1 MRISMLNR
9 LSRRFIRSRD
19 GSVILET
26 ALMITILLML
36 MFGIVDMGR
45 ALFSENNLVSA
56 AREGA
61 RYAAIDPAVNGGTDT
76 TKKIVKQHFSSFGD
90 TLLDANI
97 VRTTI
102 IDGSGNIAAVRVTIT
117 YPFKWITP
125 LPRLIHWTNGG
136 SYTTNLHAQAEY
148 RYEF

>member
-1 MRISMLNR
+1 MRHQLLRR
-9 LSRRFIRSRD
+9 LVQSRD

-26 ALMITILLML
+26 ALMITILLL
-36 MFGIVDMGR
+36 LLFGIVDVGR
-45 ALFSENNLVSA
+45 ALFTENNLVSA

-61 RYAAIDPAVNGGTDT
+61 RYAAIDPATATLTDT
-76 TKKIVKQHFSSFGD
+76 TKKVVKAHFSRFGGD

-97 VRTTI
+97 TRDTVQ
-102 IDGSGNIAAVRVTIT
+102 DGSGTIVAVRVTVA

-125 LPRLIHWTNGG
+125 VPRLLHWTNGG
-136 SYTTNLHAQAEY
+136 SFTSTLHGQAEY